1 MQFECMSLL
10 INKSLW
16 KAERKSKNKGDEYET
31 KVQRLENCQRERKQP
46 GKKKSKLSVVLKW
59 GRKK

>member
-10 INKSLW
+10 INESLW

-31 KVQRLENCQRERKQP
+31 KVQRLENC
-46 GKKKSKLSVVLKW
+46 
-59 GRKK
+59 